1 MRIESFEWDRADD
14 AGGNT
19 AHISRHGISPED
31 VEEALTSNPLV
42 LRGPD
47 GRYLGYG
54 KSADGRLDIRS
65 VRPEGAGHRAAHYSS
80 TDDRRRKAVVSEETR
95 QAMTRKRSGKAIPKF
110 SSDRA
115 AAEFWSANDSAAY
128 AAHLEEARVTVNP
141 RLRRRIAER
150 AAQKKAITLR
160 LETQQIERAKL
171 VAQRKSIPY
180 QTLMRMW
187 IAEGLAKEGVK
198 TA

>member
-1 MRIESFEWDRADD
+1 MVDISGTESPL
-14 AGGNT
+14 T
-19 AHISRHGISPED
+19 A
-31 VEEALTSNPLV
+31 V
-42 LRGPD
+42 
-47 GRYLGYG
+47 GY
-54 KSADGRLDIRS
+54 SS
-65 VRPEGAGHRAAHYSS
+65 VRPEGAGHRAAHNSS

>member
-1 MRIESFEWDRADD
+1 
-14 AGGNT
+14 
-19 AHISRHGISPED
+19 
-31 VEEALTSNPLV
+31 
-42 LRGPD
+42 
-47 GRYLGYG
+47 
-54 KSADGRLDIRS
+54 
-65 VRPEGAGHRAAHYSS
+65 
-80 TDDRRRKAVVSEETR
+80 
-95 QAMTRKRSGKAIPKF
+95 MTRKRSGKAIPKF

-115 AAEFWSANDSAAY
+115 AAEFWSANDSAAH

>member
-1 MRIESFEWDRADD
+1 MMAAARTMIVANS
-14 AGGNT
+14 
-19 AHISRHGISPED
+19 
-31 VEEALTSNPLV
+31 LV
-42 LRGPD
+42 IPTPPKLVVGHVF
-47 GRYLGYG
+47 
-54 KSADGRLDIRS
+54 RLDIRS
-65 VRPEGAGHRAAHYSS
+65 VRPEGAGHRAAHNSS

-95 QAMTRKRSGKAIPKF
+95 QAMTRKRPGKSIPKF
-110 SSDRA
+110 SSDREA
-115 AAEFWSANDSAAY
+115 ADFWSASDSTAY
-128 AAHLEEARVTVNP
+128 AAHLEEERVTVNP

-198 TA
+198 TASVVMSVGDVPGQGSR

>member
-54 KSADGRLDIRS
+54 KSADGRS
-65 VRPEGAGHRAAHYSS
+65 GHRAAHNSS

>member
-1 MRIESFEWDRADD
+1 
-14 AGGNT
+14 
-19 AHISRHGISPED
+19 
-31 VEEALTSNPLV
+31 
-42 LRGPD
+42 
-47 GRYLGYG
+47 
-54 KSADGRLDIRS
+54 
-65 VRPEGAGHRAAHYSS
+65 
-80 TDDRRRKAVVSEETR
+80 
-95 QAMTRKRSGKAIPKF
+95 MTRKRSGRAIPKF

-160 LETQQIERAKL
+160 LEKQQIERAKL

-187 IAEGLAKEGVK
+187 IAEVSFAKTSSDSLRSAEMRQSVHRSKTPSLVGGRVGRPASLDRRPCTVTPESRWRTGSGRAGRRSCIQVGEPGSRERILAMRRQLAPGSP
-198 TA
+198 